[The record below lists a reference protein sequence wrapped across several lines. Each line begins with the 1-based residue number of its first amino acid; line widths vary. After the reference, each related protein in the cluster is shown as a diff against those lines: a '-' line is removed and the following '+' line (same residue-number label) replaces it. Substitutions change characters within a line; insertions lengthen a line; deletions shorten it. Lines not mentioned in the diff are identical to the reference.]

1 MTDLEIKFKI
11 LELGLMSLQIIVD
24 VLLCVYNNHCHKK

>member
-11 LELGLMSLQIIVD
+11 LELSLMSLQIIVD

>member
-11 LELGLMSLQIIVD
+11 LELGLMNLQIIVD